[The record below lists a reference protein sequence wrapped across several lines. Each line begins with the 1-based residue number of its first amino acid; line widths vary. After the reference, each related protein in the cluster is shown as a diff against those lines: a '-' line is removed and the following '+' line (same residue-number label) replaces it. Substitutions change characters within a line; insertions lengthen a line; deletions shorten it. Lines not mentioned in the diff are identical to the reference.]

1 MSYNLQNF
9 QDGKVLHA
17 NQLNEIDAKVKEISD
32 AFTSITYTEIE
43 PSSQLTGHY
52 FSDNGD
58 TAGSSASVIYEYA
71 DIDFAKNNYYV
82 TCRYG
87 TNTAMYACELQDKNG
102 QVLTRLFLSN
112 GTAKI
117 YERYDITPDITAKG
131 IKWSDIGVIR
141 LSGSTTSGGI
151 MPKLES
157 GIEAISSVSSP
168 TDVYPIYNY
177 GCSIAA
183 FGGSQSTL
191 AQGAGVAQE
200 IWKKYL
206 NYSKIGNFGVGGSGF
221 VRKSSGKKTIPE
233 QVEQAIAEGFP
244 YDVWILQCSTN
255 DWKYGKE
262 CGEYTDNPQSI
273 GEITTQC
280 GGINY
285 CIRRIH
291 ETYPNARIYLFTSTR
306 FFKTDSSATPG
317 SAEYFELGDSA
328 WNPFSTDGV
337 NGKNLKDF
345 VDAQKKCCM
354 RHNVPVL
361 DLYGCTIYNEYNYTP
376 YFKSDD
382 IHWSPLGYQ
391 LHGHLQAEFLLNG
404 R

>member
-1 MSYNLQNF
+1 MAYKLQNF
-9 QDGKVLHA
+9 ENGKVLYA
-17 NQLNEIDAKVKEISD
+17 KQLNGIDKKVKELSD
-32 AFTSITYTEIE
+32 AFTSIIYTEIE
-43 PSSQLTGHY
+43 PSSQMSGYY
-52 FSDNGD
+52 FSDAGD
-58 TAGSSASVIYEYA
+58 TSGSSNSIIYEYA
-71 DIDFAKNNYYV
+71 DIDFAAADYYI

-102 QVLTRLFLSN
+102 KVLTRLFLSN

-117 YERYDITPDITAKG
+117 YERYDITADITALG
-131 IKWSDIGVIR
+131 LKWEDIGVIR
-141 LSGSTTSGGI
+141 LCGSSVSGGVL
-151 MPKLES
+151 PKLES
-157 GIEAISSVSSP
+157 GEGIISSVSSP
-168 TDVYPIYNY
+168 TDMYPILNY
-177 GCSIAA
+177 GASIAA

-191 AQGAGVAQE
+191 VQGAGVAQE

-221 VRKSSGKKTIPE
+221 VRKKSTGKTIPE
-233 QVEQAIAEGFP
+233 QVEQAIAENFA

-255 DWKYGKE
+255 DWKYGRE
-262 CGEYTDNPQSI
+262 CGEFTDEPTSLE
-273 GEITTQC
+273 EITTQC

-306 FFKTDSSATPG
+306 FFKTDSSATVG
-317 SAEYFELGDSA
+317 SEEYFELGDSA

-345 VDAQKKCCM
+345 VDAQKQCCLK
-354 RHNVPVL
+354 HNVPCL
-361 DLYGCTIYNEYNYTP
+361 DLYGCTVYNEYNYTP
-376 YFKSDD
+376 YFKSDN
-382 IHWSPLGYQ
+382 IHWTTKGYQ